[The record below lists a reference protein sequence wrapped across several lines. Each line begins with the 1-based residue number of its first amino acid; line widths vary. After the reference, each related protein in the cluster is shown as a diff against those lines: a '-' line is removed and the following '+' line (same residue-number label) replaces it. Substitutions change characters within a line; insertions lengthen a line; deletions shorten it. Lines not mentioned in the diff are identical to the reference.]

1 MKYMHTVA
9 PYYNG
14 PRYSWKTP
22 TTNRSRGKLKCV
34 PHKVLHYEDLGS
46 GEHTTKKIRRELQN
60 GSSPVPKKTQ
70 LAVMKTT
77 LPCGESLSTIYII
90 LGWGARGYKYLAR
103 ST

>member
-46 GEHTTKKIRRELQN
+46 GEHTTKKSGGNFKTAAPRSR
-60 GSSPVPKKTQ
+60 KK
-70 LAVMKTT
+70 LN
-77 LPCGESLSTIYII
+77 LL
-90 LGWGARGYKYLAR
+90 
-103 ST
+103 